1 MIRNA
6 RAQDHDSCQ
15 MERESVDRMKINC
28 KDCQGIATVPA
39 KSISYSL
46 VIDLETNIQ
55 LLQDDANGIL
65 IG

>member
-1 MIRNA
+1 
-6 RAQDHDSCQ
+6 